1 MEGVLLGVLPNEHN
15 PTILVVNFQRIAGS
29 LVATFARH

>member
-1 MEGVLLGVLPNEHN
+1 MEGGLLGVLPNEHN
-15 PTILVVNFQRIAGS
+15 PTISVVNYQPITGS